1 MCSKNLWKNLARKN
15 PQKTQATLL
24 KPAFSSTHK
33 TTMAAFNS
41 RITLEQI
48 QGAHTVSLVAL
59 NAKLP
64 KGSFVVL
71 VGLVD
76 GRVLFNNMHA
86 RQHPVGKMVV
96 IFEID

>member
-1 MCSKNLWKNLARKN
+1 MLVLMVQDHPALAI
-15 PQKTQATLL
+15 
-24 KPAFSSTHK
+24 FSLIGNDVCNGHPGTSHMTPPDTFHEY
-33 TTMAAFNS
+33 
-41 RITLEQI
+41 ITK
-48 QGAHTVSLVAL
+48 SLVAL